1 MGMPS
6 NDHRSDRE
14 HLSSGSAL
22 GRFFRSRETG
32 ELAVVQVPNLPLAI
46 FLAATA
52 VRLVVQPRGSMA
64 TVVSAVATIGLVWWS
79 VDEIARGD
87 SPFRRVLGGV
97 VLLGLVLGLV
107 MR

>member
-1 MGMPS
+1 MPS
-6 NDHRSDRE
+6 DDHRSGLE
-14 HLSSGSAL
+14 HPSSRSAL
-22 GRFFRSRETG
+22 GRFFRNSETG
-32 ELAVVQVPNLPLAI
+32 ELAIVQVPNLPLAI

-52 VRLVVQPRGSMA
+52 VRLVVKPHGSMA
-64 TVVSAVATIGLVWWS
+64 TVVSAVSTIGLVWWS

-97 VLLGLVLGLV
+97 VLAGVVVGLA